1 MGSHK
6 DIGWE
11 WNFTWRRPL
20 FDSEIDLAVNFLRE
34 VEGKVIQQ
42 QGSDEGEWTAD
53 STGQYSTCNAYQML
67 DEEAAAGN
75 QEECF
80 VELWRLK
87 IPSRIAVFAWRLLRD
102 RLPTRKNLQRRQV
115 QLTDTLCP
123 FYRNAEEGASHL
135 FFHCSKIQPIWW
147 ETMSWLHIKGA
158 FPLILQQHFLQ
169 HIGVQ
174 VDGVRLKRLH
184 WWWLALTWSIRK
196 L

>member
-11 WNFTWRRPL
+11 WNFTWRKPL

-42 QGSDEGEWTAD
+42 QGFDVWEWTRD
-53 STGQYSTCNAYQML
+53 PTGQYSTRNAYNML
-67 DEEAAAGN
+67 GEEAAVGS

-80 VELWRLK
+80 EKVWRLK

-102 RLPTRKNLQRRQV
+102 RLPTRQNLQRRQV

-123 FYRNAEEGASHL
+123 FCKNEEEGASHL
-135 FFHCSKIQPIWW
+135 FFHCSRIQPIWW
-147 ETMSWLHIKGA
+147 ETMSWLNIKGA
-158 FPLILQQHFLQ
+158 FPLIPQQHLLQ

-174 VDGVRLKRLH
+174 VDGVRIQR
-184 WWWLALTWSIRK
+184 W
-196 L
+196 